1 MKRTSTSVK
10 IDPRHYQ
17 DLAEYSSLSGVPIEE
32 SVRET
37 ISDFIECCVSTR
49 TESIAKR
56 SGQA

>member
-1 MKRTSTSVK
+1 MSTSAKSVK
-10 IDPRHYQ
+10 INPKQYQ
-17 DLAEYSSLSGVPIEE
+17 DLAEFSSLSGVPIEE

-37 ISDFIECCVSTR
+37 LSDFIECCVSVR